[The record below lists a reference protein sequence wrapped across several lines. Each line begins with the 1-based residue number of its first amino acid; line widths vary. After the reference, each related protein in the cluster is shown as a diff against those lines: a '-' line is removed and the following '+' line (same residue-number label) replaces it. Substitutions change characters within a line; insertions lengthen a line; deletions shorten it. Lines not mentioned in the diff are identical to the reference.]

1 MIKVV
6 RTGTTVDGENLQNI
20 SNVNWYR
27 ILNAL
32 LYLKEHNSLYAD
44 ITIKESNLDWIVGSQ
59 SQCLQHVIQVESNND
74 VEEENDKGPSY
85 HQVLEP
91 QEELTDPGE
100 EFYGCIS
107 ENKTQ
112 IIYDGDRDL
121 IRTIEEKIEEKK
133 LIDWIGLQE
142 MLNPF
147 QNFQTPRFFV

>member
-1 MIKVV
+1 M
-6 RTGTTVDGENLQNI
+6 
-20 SNVNWYR
+20 
-27 ILNAL
+27 
-32 LYLKEHNSLYAD
+32 
-44 ITIKESNLDWIVGSQ
+44 VGSQ

-74 VEEENDKGPSY
+74 VEEENDKGPIY

-121 IRTIEEKIEEKK
+121 IRTIEEKIEEK
-133 LIDWIGLQE
+133 
-142 MLNPF
+142 N
-147 QNFQTPRFFV
+147 

>member
-1 MIKVV
+1 MITVV
-6 RTGTTVDGENLQNI
+6 RTGTTVDRENLQNI
-20 SNVNWYR
+20 FNVNCYR

-32 LYLKEHNSLYAD
+32 LWLKDHNSLYAD
-44 ITIKESNLDWIVGSQ
+44 ITIKESNLDWMVGSQ

-85 HQVLEP
+85 YQVLEP
-91 QEELTDPGE
+91 QEDLTDPGE

-121 IRTIEEKIEEKK
+121 IRTIEGKIEGKK
-133 LIDWIGLQE
+133 
-142 MLNPF
+142 N
-147 QNFQTPRFFV
+147 